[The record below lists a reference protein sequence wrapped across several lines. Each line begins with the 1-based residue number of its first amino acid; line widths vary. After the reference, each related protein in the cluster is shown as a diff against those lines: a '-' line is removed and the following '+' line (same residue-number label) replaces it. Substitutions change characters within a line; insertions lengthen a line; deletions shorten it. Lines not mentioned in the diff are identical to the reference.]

1 MDFFTKRKNDILLVG
16 ILGLAGLIF
25 AMVLFF
31 TRSQG
36 AMVVVTVDGEEV
48 YRQSL
53 LTDTTKTLSGF
64 DGGSN
69 TITIRDGKVAV
80 TEADCPDGL
89 CMSTG
94 YIATSDQSIICLPH
108 KLVVSIEGAI
118 DRMQLD
124 GVAQ

>member
-1 MDFFTKRKNDILLVG
+1 MG
-16 ILGLAGLIF
+16 ILALAGLIF
-25 AMVLFF
+25 AMVLFS

-53 LTDTTKTLSGF
+53 LTDTTKTLLGF

-80 TEADCPDGL
+80 TEADCQDGL

-94 YIATSDQSIICLPH
+94 YISTSDQSIICLPH
-108 KLVVSIEGAI
+108 KLVVSIEGAT
-118 DRMQLD
+118 DRVQLD